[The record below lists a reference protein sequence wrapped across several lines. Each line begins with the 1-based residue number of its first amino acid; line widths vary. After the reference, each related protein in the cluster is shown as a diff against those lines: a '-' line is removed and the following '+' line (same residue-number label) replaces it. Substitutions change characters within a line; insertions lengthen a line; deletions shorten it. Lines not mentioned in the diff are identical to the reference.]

1 MNQSISKMKNNII
14 NKEFSL
20 SKRLGYVNV
29 FQHFLDLAI
38 DFVG

>member
-1 MNQSISKMKNNII
+1 MNHSISKMKNNIV

-29 FQHFLDLAI
+29 Y
-38 DFVG
+38 

>member
-1 MNQSISKMKNNII
+1 MNESIIKMKSNII

-29 FQHFLDLAI
+29 F
-38 DFVG
+38 